1 MGEMNRNMA
10 RLLALSAIALLAVN
24 LRTAVSSISP
34 VVTFIQ
40 EEISLPIVTIG
51 LLGIAAPLAFAIAT
65 SLSYPPARR
74 IGVEKTLLI
83 TIAMIV
89 IGHLLRAFSW
99 DSTAL
104 FAGSLLS
111 LLGAGMGNVLLPV
124 MVRKYFPNRVGIVS
138 SFYITLTA
146 VSATMGAFFAVPV
159 AQELGWRASLGQW
172 AILAALTL
180 IPIVF
185 LLKNS
190 RPEARPAANGSQKAI
205 WRSPTAWAIAAV
217 QGMTSIF
224 GYVSFAWMPLMLI
237 EHNSVSV
244 PEAGLLLSLFSIMG
258 LPVSLLVPIIAT
270 RYSKSHAL
278 IIFFS
283 ALMGTSGTLGV
294 LFGDNSVLWLAVI
307 AIGLG
312 PTMFP
317 LALTLFNLRS
327 RERSTVLALSAF
339 GQGVSYTTATITV
352 FTIGVLRELTGG
364 WEAALWLM
372 FAVALLSALAGIQI
386 AKNRFVDDEL
396 QH

>member
-1 MGEMNRNMA
+1 MDRNLA
-10 RLLALSAIALLAVN
+10 RLLALSAIALLALN

-51 LLGIAAPLAFAIAT
+51 LLGVAAPLAFAIAT

-83 TIAMIV
+83 TIGLIV
-89 IGHLLRAFSW
+89 AGHLLRALAW
-99 DSTAL
+99 DSSAL
-104 FAGSLLS
+104 FAGSLMS

-124 MVRKYFPNRVGIVS
+124 MVRKYFPNRVGIIS

-146 VSATMGAFFAVPV
+146 VSATIGAFFAVPV
-159 AQELGWRASLGQW
+159 AQELGWRSSLGQW

-180 IPIVF
+180 LPVIF

-190 RPEARPAANGSQKAI
+190 RPEARPKTGATQKAI
-205 WRSPTAWAIAAV
+205 WRSPTAWAIAVV

-237 EHNSVSV
+237 EHNGVSV
-244 PEAGLLLSLFSIMG
+244 PEAGLLLALFSIMG
-258 LPVSLLVPIIAT
+258 LPVALLVPIVAT
-270 RYSKSHAL
+270 RYSKSHPI

-283 ALMGTSGTLGV
+283 ALMGTAGTLGV
-294 LFGDNSVLWLAVI
+294 LFGDNSILWLAVI

-339 GQGVSYTTATITV
+339 GQGVSYTVATITV
-352 FTIGVLRELTGG
+352 FAIGVLRELTGG
-364 WEAALWLM
+364 WEAALLLM
-372 FAVALLSALAGIQI
+372 ALVALLSALAGIQI
-386 AKNRFVDDEL
+386 AKNHFVDDEL
-396 QH
+396 EN